1 MTKIISDVQTKKLMR
16 AYNPKRE
23 WSEGCIQRLRAD
35 IITLAGFLLEEVETK
50 MVGNSRVK
58 PQDIADSL
66 YILAKAIRLSKHPV
80 IEHYVAEHKEVLGGE
95 E

>member
-1 MTKIISDVQTKKLMR
+1 
-16 AYNPKRE
+16 
-23 WSEGCIQRLRAD
+23 
-35 IITLAGFLLEEVETK
+35 

-66 YILAKAIRLSKHPV
+66 YILAEAIRLSKHPV